1 MLVFIQCIGS
11 VVPKPVTLV
20 SKKTVVLKLI
30 LMALRFVK
38 NTVQV
43 NKQCELNLRVNK
55 LENMEFTAVVQG
67 KVYISIFVNE

>member
-1 MLVFIQCIGS
+1 
-11 VVPKPVTLV
+11 
-20 SKKTVVLKLI
+20 
-30 LMALRFVK
+30 MALRFIK